1 MDVARDANANN
12 AKIIKDA
19 ARAPPQKSTTCAQA
33 SGGTAS
39 AALMGLLCEYAS
51 PGKAWANHGISG

>member
-1 MDVARDANANN
+1 MSRVDAVDDHS
-12 AKIIKDA
+12 IT
-19 ARAPPQKSTTCAQA
+19 PQKRRTCAHA

-51 PGKAWANHGISG
+51 PGKAWANQGISG